1 MLKININSTD
11 KMTTMRLLRQIYMKM
26 SVGQTSGT
34 LRDVDGSEV
43 GDWLYDAGEWGL
55 AHTEP
60 DGTEPS

>member
-43 GDWLYDAGEWGL
+43 GDWGL